1 MPGIMNIRHFPVF
14 VIVLLAS
21 CVMGR
26 YSAFAE
32 ESIDNMYEALVPL
45 QDRTIEAREAALRA
59 GLEQVLVR
67 YSGYSAAVELDG
79 ISEAIVNAE
88 NYVVEFSVETRDV
101 PATDGL
107 STEESQF
114 LWVRYNASQ
123 IDQLAQDYQVP
134 IWSSLRPSVRYMVL
148 QELWDQPT
156 YMSRDTFPAMV
167 VNLESLFA
175 ARGLP
180 AKPFEP
186 RLMDAKRVWDL
197 SELDAYALLNE
208 ADADLLVIVRVLSGR
223 LSVTRSEV
231 VIVQDGDP
239 TVLREQAGGA
249 IPDADSALNKFVDS
263 YSLSRAFLGG
273 ADQAS
278 EVFISVLGFDGF
290 GYYRQVLNVLSGVE
304 QVSGA
309 RLEALK
315 DNQMMF
321 RVMYGANHER
331 LISSILR
338 QIDLEQASSQN
349 GALGTRNSPYILLAP
364 GYRFSSDMESI
375 FSDPGVSPQAVPI
388 EDSVPVGP
396 LREP

>member
-1 MPGIMNIRHFPVF
+1 
-14 VIVLLAS
+14 
-21 CVMGR
+21 
-26 YSAFAE
+26 
-32 ESIDNMYEALVPL
+32 
-45 QDRTIEAREAALRA
+45 
-59 GLEQVLVR
+59 
-67 YSGYSAAVELDG
+67 
-79 ISEAIVNAE
+79 
-88 NYVVEFSVETRDV
+88 
-101 PATDGL
+101 
-107 STEESQF
+107 
-114 LWVRYNASQ
+114 
-123 IDQLAQDYQVP
+123 
-134 IWSSLRPSVRYMVL
+134 MVL

-231 VIVQDGDP
+231 VIVQDGDL